1 MDEQKIVDIGF
12 RLILRVVLVAL
23 ALWLVYYLRGV
34 VLLVAASALTAMALD
49 PLVRRLQK
57 KGLSR
62 TVAVI
67 MLYAVL
73 ICVGVGAIALFVPLL
88 FTELQSFAREWPT
101 YSLRLYTAL
110 SVVQNYF
117 AQFGIVFD
125 QQTLEQ
131 GFALSVDGNWLHWFS
146 YTREIF
152 NAFVH
157 FIGYIFLALYLSLNT
172 KGLDQLALI
181 MAPEKYHEQALQIV
195 KKIRLKVSQWLY
207 GQLILMLIA
216 FVMYY
221 IGLTLLG
228 VPYALAIALFGA
240 LMEMLPYIGPI
251 LAGIP
256 AVFIGL
262 LVSPVVGFS
271 ALVFYTVAHQVEAHV
286 LAPQVM
292 KRSAEL
298 NPVAFILA
306 VLIGYELAGPLGIIL
321 SVPAAMILSVFV
333 EDLLEQ
339 KHKRHEV

>member
-1 MDEQKIVDIGF
+1 
-12 RLILRVVLVAL
+12 
-23 ALWLVYYLRGV
+23 
-34 VLLVAASALTAMALD
+34 
-49 PLVRRLQK
+49 
-57 KGLSR
+57 
-62 TVAVI
+62 
-67 MLYAVL
+67 
-73 ICVGVGAIALFVPLL
+73 
-88 FTELQSFAREWPT
+88 
-101 YSLRLYTAL
+101 
-110 SVVQNYF
+110 
-117 AQFGIVFD
+117 
-125 QQTLEQ
+125 
-131 GFALSVDGNWLHWFS
+131 
-146 YTREIF
+146 
-152 NAFVH
+152 
-157 FIGYIFLALYLSLNT
+157 
-172 KGLDQLALI
+172 
-181 MAPEKYHEQALQIV
+181 MAPEKYHDQALQIV

-221 IGLTLLG
+221 IGLTVLG

-339 KHKRHEV
+339 KHKRNEV